1 MEKEIFRT
9 ILLKN
14 AAQIEEI
21 RQMAYELHKNV
32 NQTYGTTLPYGY
44 HLDMVANVVRQFGH
58 LVCVRE
64 ADVLPL
70 MFGAFFHDTIEDARQ
85 SYNDVKKAALRY
97 LDEEQALIAV
107 EIVYALTNEKGRTRG
122 ERAGERYYA
131 GIRQTPYAPFV
142 KLCDRVANVVFS
154 CSQLDESNQ
163 RMKELYRREMPH
175 FLSSI
180 QSDNNDARFAVPSE
194 TIAVLSEQLGSWA

>member
-64 ADVLPL
+64 MDVLPL
-70 MFGAFFHDTIEDARQ
+70 MFGAFFAIWMR
-85 SYNDVKKAALRY
+85 NR
-97 LDEEQALIAV
+97 
-107 EIVYALTNEKGRTRG
+107 
-122 ERAGERYYA
+122 
-131 GIRQTPYAPFV
+131 P
-142 KLCDRVANVVFS
+142 
-154 CSQLDESNQ
+154 
-163 RMKELYRREMPH
+163 
-175 FLSSI
+175 
-180 QSDNNDARFAVPSE
+180 
-194 TIAVLSEQLGSWA
+194 